1 MSIDVRFLMI
11 AVLCCSFCVC
21 HAQDETDAEVVEEIA
36 DEELR
41 ENPVF
46 ESDTADNGNE
56 DMRSL
61 YERYGFLNKDANCI
75 NLNGADWSELKNVF
89 AESEERAINIVH
101 IGDSHIQADMSTSM
115 VRRLLQNDFGAEG
128 RGLIVPLKL
137 AGTNEPT
144 DYAIRTDAGF
154 SCDRLLRYP
163 WNGRMGFTGIS
174 LTPESKTFSV
184 TVSAKEPFERIRVF
198 YGGDALNVDG
208 VEYQESSL
216 VYAVSDYPSNIE
228 IGLPFPCE
236 EVTIAMSTLG
246 SVDIYGMELCEDII
260 GVAYHAIGI
269 NGATCESYNRI
280 DDFGSQIA
288 MLSPDLIIVSLGTN
302 EAFGRLNSTEFV
314 GQVDRLV
321 NELQRGN
328 PEAAIMFVTPA
339 ECQRRVKRGRRRSA
353 SYTVN
358 TNIAPI
364 SRLIREY
371 GATHNIAVYDW
382 YNAAGGH
389 GASDH
394 WLKAGLLSRDRV
406 HCTLSGYELAG
417 HMLYEAIT
425 NIIKPETESND
436 ATK

>member
-1 MSIDVRFLMI
+1 MSIDMMKFSLLI
-11 AVLCCSFCVC
+11 AMGCCFGVC
-21 HAQDETDAEVVEEIA
+21 HAQAAAEEEVVEEIA

-46 ESDTADNGNE
+46 EAGTSDGE
-56 DMRSL
+56 DDMNAF
-61 YERYGFLNKDANCI
+61 YERYAFLNKEANRI
-75 NLNGADWSELKNVF
+75 TLNGADWTELKNVF

-144 DYAIRTDAGF
+144 DYAIRTDASF
-154 SCDRLLRYP
+154 TCERLLRYP

-184 TVSAKEPFERIRVF
+184 TVSAHEPFERIRVF
-198 YGGDALNVDG
+198 YGGDALYVDG

-216 VYAVSDYPSNIE
+216 VYAVSDFSTNLE

-236 EVTIAMSTLG
+236 EVTIHMSTLG
-246 SVDIYGMELCEDII
+246 SVDIYGMELCGDII

-302 EAFGRLNSTEFV
+302 EAFGRLNSAEFV

-321 NELQRGN
+321 KELQRGN
-328 PEAAIMFVTPA
+328 PEASLLLVTPA
-339 ECQRRVKRGRRRSA
+339 ECQRRIRRGRRRKA
-353 SYTVN
+353 SYSVN
-358 TNIAPI
+358 NNIAPI
-364 SRLIREY
+364 ARLIREY
-371 GATHNIAVYDW
+371 GASHNIAVYDW
-382 YNAAGGH
+382 YNAAGGQ
-389 GASDH
+389 GASDA

-406 HCTLSGYELAG
+406 HCTVSGYELSG
-417 HMLYEAIT
+417 RMLYEAIT
-425 NIIKPETESND
+425 NMIKPDITNATE
-436 ATK
+436 